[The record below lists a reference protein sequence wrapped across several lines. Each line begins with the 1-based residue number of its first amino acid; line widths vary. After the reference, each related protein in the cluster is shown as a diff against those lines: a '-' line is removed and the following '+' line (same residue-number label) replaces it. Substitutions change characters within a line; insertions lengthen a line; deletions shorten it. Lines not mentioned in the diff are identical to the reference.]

1 MEMASGTSWTRQQSL
16 VALNLYCQ
24 LPFGKLRHRN
34 PEIIRCAQLIGRTP
48 SALAMKLTNFASLDP
63 AITSTGRSGLP
74 NVSSADKAIWSEMQA
89 DWDRF
94 GIEAREAATSLG
106 VADSDATSEPQATD
120 ELPDYTGANRQAEVA
135 VRIGQYS
142 FRRTVLSAY
151 DYRCCISGLAVP
163 SLLVAS
169 HIKPWRVDERNRL
182 NPRNGLCLSALHDRA
197 FDAGIIT
204 ITDEMTVSVSQ
215 AHATEADGF
224 FQSALS
230 SYHGR
235 PITLPEKFPPA
246 EEFLSYHRQ
255 HVFQG

>member
-1 MEMASGTSWTRQQSL
+1 MTDMVSGTNWTRQQTL

-24 LPFGKLRHRN
+24 LPFGKLDHRN
-34 PEIIRCAQLIGRTP
+34 PDVIRCAQLIGRTP
-48 SALAMKLTNFASLDP
+48 SALAMKLSNFASLDP

-74 NVSSADKAIWSEMQA
+74 NVSNADKAIWAEMQA

-94 GIEAREAATSLG
+94 AVEARQVAAELG
-106 VADSDATSEPQATD
+106 VADSDAEVKD
-120 ELPDYTGANRQAEVA
+120 ELPDYTGADRQAEVA

-151 DYRCCISGLAVP
+151 GYRCCITGLAVP

-182 NPRNGLCLSALHDRA
+182 NPRNGLCLSSLHDRA
-197 FDAGIIT
+197 FDVGIIT
-204 ITDEMTVSVSQ
+204 ITDEMTIRVSQ
-215 AHATEADGF
+215 SHATEAGGF

-230 SYHGR
+230 SYDGR
-235 PITLPEKFPPA
+235 SMPP
-246 EEFLSYHRQ
+246 
-255 HVFQG
+255 VP

>member
-1 MEMASGTSWTRQQSL
+1 
-16 VALNLYCQ
+16 
-24 LPFGKLRHRN
+24 
-34 PEIIRCAQLIGRTP
+34 
-48 SALAMKLTNFASLDP
+48 MKLSNFASLDP
-63 AITSTGRSGLP
+63 AITSTGRTGLP
-74 NVSSADKAIWSEMQA
+74 NVSNADKAIWAEMQA

-94 GIEAREAATSLG
+94 AVEARQAAAELG
-106 VADSDATSEPQATD
+106 VADADDTSEVEATD
-120 ELPDYTGANRQAEVA
+120 RLPDYTGANRQAEVA

-151 DYRCCISGLAVP
+151 DYRCCITGLALP

-197 FDAGIIT
+197 FDVGIIT
-204 ITDEMTVSVSQ
+204 ITDKMTVSVFQ
-215 AHATEADGF
+215 ENATEAGGF

-230 SYHGR
+230 SYHGQS
-235 PITLPEKFPPA
+235 ITLPEKFPPA
-246 EEFLSYHRQ
+246 EEFLSYHRH